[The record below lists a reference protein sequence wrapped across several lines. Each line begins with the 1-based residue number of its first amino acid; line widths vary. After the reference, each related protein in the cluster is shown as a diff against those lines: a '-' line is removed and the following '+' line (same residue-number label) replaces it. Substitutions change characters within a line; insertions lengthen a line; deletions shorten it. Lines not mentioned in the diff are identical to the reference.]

1 MKLKFSADNAG
12 RKRSLSF
19 KARNDCSLLDDRNF
33 SPYQSDFSGMPLQII
48 AKLIYCILIPLLHI

>member
-1 MKLKFSADNAG
+1 MKLKFSADTAG

-19 KARNDCSLLDDRNF
+19 KAKNDCSFLLDDRDF

-48 AKLIYCILIPLLHI
+48 VKLIYCIDPITSY